1 MRNPAGIARRVF
13 DAYNAGKPEA
23 LRRLYDPTAKTR
35 RPGWPD
41 DGGVDEL
48 VAIVAERQYWNMV
61 ELLAQMGMFVPMP
74 EG

>member
-1 MRNPAGIARRVF
+1 MGNPAGIARRVS
-13 DAYNAGKPEA
+13 DAHTAGNPEA
-23 LRRLYDPTAKTR
+23 LRRLYDQTAKTR
-35 RPGWPD
+35 CPAWPD

-61 ELLAQMGMFVPMP
+61 ELLAQLGMFVPMP